1 MDVAFQYEGMHPLDR
16 EWIVI
21 LPIVQLALFSTVW
34 MFPRSLRHGVRYPEW
49 ALYVLHSPLPGFCCG
64 TDIRSQVW
72 RIHLLR
78 LYHYFLLALCSHDNS
93 RGLCGVWVVGCG
105 IVIRLVSTMLPQ
117 GYQANVMDKRD
128 T

>member
-49 ALYVLHSPLPGFCCG
+49 ALYVLHSPPLFLVSVVVLTFSHRFGGSICCVYIIIFSWHYVH
-64 TDIRSQVW
+64 TT
-72 RIHLLR
+72 IHAVSVACGLLDVV
-78 LYHYFLLALCSHDNS
+78 LLLDWYQRCSHKA
-93 RGLCGVWVVGCG
+93 
-105 IVIRLVSTMLPQ
+105 TKQM
-117 GYQANVMDKRD
+117 
-128 T
+128 